1 MEASDFDGSKV
12 KDSTLKQ
19 LEWASRPPP
28 PVELPQGID
37 KDTPKGK
44 ILTSIEELGQ
54 KANKDLGQVNE
65 FFPDSAPGKAT
76 LKKPAEEVVS
86 GCTKWENYLAHQEEI
101 EIKLTQLQEQYEAA
115 KRGSKAFDNV
125 SGVSNPQ
132 GADEARTDALYDE
145 VLNFQMANIP
155 SEMFGLYKISPE
167 IQDKPLAQEYLKQ
180 VEDWK
185 KFAQSE
191 RERIKKEKDK
201 EKAPDSVKAELEQL
215 RQEAQAQK
223 ERADLA
229 EAAQKAAEARAQAA
243 ENAAQQLR
251 EQHMQ
256 EMQAKNDQIA
266 GLQQKIDE
274 ATAETARARKFE
286 NPPRT
291 EEEWAEMPAWIK
303 EIYER
308 DAQQR
313 ARIIELEDQI
323 EATQRPSLA
332 DRLRTIGGLMFGAG
346 TTEAAAL
353 AVLAARPELGPVSY
367 LLGSMTATSAWML
380 AEVGSMRRGLE
391 VEHPRLAR
399 FIRDSMNGSILTT
412 IANTAVSA
420 LEATGVT
427 HLLHNAPETAQ
438 QAAQTYTTQG
448 PQWTAEFAHTAARE
462 AGKATA
468 PIKTAVETLHTVASG
483 ENLSTIVRD
492 TLLLT
497 NYQEIYR
504 HTVETILGNLDKLP
518 ADKASLISNLTT
530 EQVMKDQELFKKVM
544 DAGRIIHPGQTFAIK

>member
-1 MEASDFDGSKV
+1 VFEN
-12 KDSTLKQ
+12 LQQ
-19 LEWASRPPP
+19 LE
-28 PVELPQGID
+28 
-37 KDTPKGK
+37 
-44 ILTSIEELGQ
+44 
-54 KANKDLGQVNE
+54 
-65 FFPDSAPGKAT
+65 
-76 LKKPAEEVVS
+76 
-86 GCTKWENYLAHQEEI
+86 NY
-101 EIKLTQLQEQYEAA
+101 
-115 KRGSKAFDNV
+115 
-125 SGVSNPQ
+125 
-132 GADEARTDALYDE
+132 
-145 VLNFQMANIP
+145 IP
-155 SEMFGLYKISPE
+155 NAIR
-167 IQDKPLAQEYLKQ
+167 I
-180 VEDWK
+180 
-185 KFAQSE
+185 E
-191 RERIKKEKDK
+191 RERARLRDRENRLR
-201 EKAPDSVKAELEQL
+201 EAAGLLGLPENEQVNAATAERENYERDNLPQELIRGEVLIPNVNPSTEVRRTNFSEAETIYRNNIGQWLDAAREQQQIALDQL
-215 RQEAQAQK
+215 REEAKPPEVKVAEKEAQAQK
-223 ERADLA
+223 ERADRA
-229 EAAQKAAEARAQAA
+229 EAAQKAAQEDAQR
-243 ENAAQQLR
+243 LR

-492 TLLLT
+492 TLHLT